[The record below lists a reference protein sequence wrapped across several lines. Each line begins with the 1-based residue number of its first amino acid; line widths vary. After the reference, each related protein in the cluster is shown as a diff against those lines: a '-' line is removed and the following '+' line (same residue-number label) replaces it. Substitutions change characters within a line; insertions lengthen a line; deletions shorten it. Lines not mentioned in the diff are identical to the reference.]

1 MRRGPMPS
9 SLLPLLFAAATGTA
23 AAQTD
28 SPPPPRIFDSVGL
41 YAGQG
46 VDLNLRELPGAVLRG
61 ELKRESS
68 YFVGLGLGKV
78 RGTLGGSIE
87 ALRGTFVENVRHGYE
102 IVLVQ
107 HHGLQDNFELGAAYL
122 LRSPDLAPGILAGEG
137 REGDAGKTFPL
148 ARLRVNVAGGAGLSH
163 AFGTPSY
170 EDGPADDPGRRYPT
184 QLLLLLEAEWSW
196 DSLPQ
201 VALVTRVHHRSGAYG
216 TIAPSHVG
224 SNFVAAGLRY
234 RF

>member
-1 MRRGPMPS
+1 MRRGPIPS
-9 SLLPLLFAAATGTA
+9 SLFPLLLAAATGSA
-23 AAQTD
+23 AAQAAAE
-28 SPPPPRIFDSVGL
+28 PPARIFDSVAL

-61 ELKRESS
+61 DLHRESS
-68 YFVGLGLGKV
+68 YFVSLGLGKV
-78 RGTLGGSIE
+78 WGTLGGSVE
-87 ALRGTFVENVRHGYE
+87 ALRGSFVENVRHGYE
-102 IVLVQ
+102 VVLVQ

-122 LRSPDLAPGILAGEG
+122 LRSPDLALGH
-137 REGDAGKTFPL
+137 
-148 ARLRVNVAGGAGLSH
+148 LRVNAAGGAGLSH

-170 EDGPADDPGRRYPT
+170 EDGPAGDPERRYRT
-184 QLLLLLEAEWSW
+184 QLLILLEAEWSW

-216 TIAPSHVG
+216 TIAPSGVG

>member
-1 MRRGPMPS
+1 MPS

-122 LRSPDLAPGILAGEG
+122 LRSPDLA
-137 REGDAGKTFPL
+137 L

>member
-87 ALRGTFVENVRHGYE
+87 ALRGTFVENIRHGYE

-122 LRSPDLAPGILAGEG
+122 LRSPDLA
-137 REGDAGKTFPL
+137 L

-184 QLLLLLEAEWSW
+184 QLLLLLEAEWGW

>member
-1 MRRGPMPS
+1 MRRGPMLS
-9 SLLPLLFAAATGTA
+9 SLLLLLAAAPATA
-23 AAQTD
+23 AAQ
-28 SPPPPRIFDSVGL
+28 PPAEPSQRIFDSVAL

-46 VDLNLRELPGAVLRG
+46 VDLNLREFPQAVLEGDLR
-61 ELKRESS
+61 RESS

-78 RGTLGGSIE
+78 RGTLGASMA
-87 ALRGTFVENVRHGYE
+87 ALRGTFLENIRHGYE
-102 IVLVQ
+102 VVFVQ

-122 LRSPDLAPGILAGEG
+122 LRSPDLAVGHL
-137 REGDAGKTFPL
+137 
-148 ARLRVNVAGGAGLSH
+148 RLNVAGGAGLSH

-170 EDGPADDPGRRYPT
+170 EDGPADDPSRRYPT
-184 QLLLLLEAEWSW
+184 QLLILVEAEWGW

-201 VALVTRVHHRSGAYG
+201 VALVTRLHHRSGAYG
-216 TIAPSHVG
+216 AIAPSGVG

>member
-1 MRRGPMPS
+1 MRRGPSRS
-9 SLLPLLFAAATGTA
+9 SLLLLLLAATGTA
-23 AAQTD
+23 SAQTG
-28 SPPPPRIFDSVGL
+28 PAPRRIFDSVGL

-46 VDLNLRELPGAVLRG
+46 VDLNLRELPGAVLQG

-68 YFVGLGLGKV
+68 YFVSLGLGKIF
-78 RGTLGGSIE
+78 GTLGGGVE
-87 ALRGTFVENVRHGYE
+87 ALRSTFVENVRHGYE
-102 IVLVQ
+102 LVLVQ

-122 LRSPDLAPGILAGEG
+122 LRSPDLA
-137 REGDAGKTFPL
+137 L
-148 ARLRVNVAGGAGLSH
+148 ARLRVNVAGGVGFSH

-170 EDGPADDPGRRYPT
+170 EDGPADDPSRRYPT
-184 QLLLLLEAEWSW
+184 QLLILLEAEWSW

-201 VALVTRVHHRSGAYG
+201 MALVTRVHHRSGAYG
-216 TIAPSHVG
+216 TIAPSGVG

>member
-1 MRRGPMPS
+1 MRRGPILS
-9 SLLPLLFAAATGTA
+9 SLFFLLAAAAGTA
-23 AAQTD
+23 AAQAPAEP
-28 SPPPPRIFDSVGL
+28 SQHIFDSVAL

-46 VDLNLRELPGAVLRG
+46 VDLNLREFPQAVLEGDLR
-61 ELKRESS
+61 RESS

-78 RGTLGGSIE
+78 RGTLGASMA
-87 ALRGTFVENVRHGYE
+87 ALRGTFLENIRHGYE
-102 IVLVQ
+102 VVFVQ

-122 LRSPDLAPGILAGEG
+122 LRSPDLAVGHL
-137 REGDAGKTFPL
+137 
-148 ARLRVNVAGGAGLSH
+148 RLNVAGGAGLSH

-170 EDGPADDPGRRYPT
+170 EDGPADDPSRRYPT
-184 QLLLLLEAEWSW
+184 QLLILVEAEWGW

-201 VALVTRVHHRSGAYG
+201 VALVTRLHHRSGAYG
-216 TIAPSHVG
+216 AIAPSGVG

>member
-1 MRRGPMPS
+1 MRRGPIVS
-9 SLLPLLFAAATGTA
+9 SLFALLLAAATGTA
-23 AAQTD
+23 AAQAA
-28 SPPPPRIFDSVGL
+28 SPPPPRFFDSVGL

-61 ELKRESS
+61 DLQRESS

-78 RGTLGGSIE
+78 RGTLGGSVE
-87 ALRGTFVENVRHGYE
+87 ALRGTFVENIRHGYE
-102 IVLVQ
+102 VVFVQ
-107 HHGLQDNFELGAAYL
+107 HHGLQDNFELGAAYQ
-122 LRSPDLAPGILAGEG
+122 LRSPDLALAH
-137 REGDAGKTFPL
+137 
-148 ARLRVNVAGGAGLSH
+148 LRVNVAGGVGLSH

-170 EDGPADDPGRRYPT
+170 EDGPADDPSRRYPT
-184 QLLLLLEAEWSW
+184 QLLILVEAEWSW

-216 TIAPSHVG
+216 TIAPSGVG

>member
-1 MRRGPMPS
+1 MRRGPILS
-9 SLLPLLFAAATGTA
+9 SLFFLLAAAAGTA
-23 AAQTD
+23 AAQ
-28 SPPPPRIFDSVGL
+28 PPAEPYQRIFDSVAL

-46 VDLNLRELPGAVLRG
+46 VDLNLREFPQAVLEGDLR
-61 ELKRESS
+61 RESS

-78 RGTLGGSIE
+78 RGTLGASMA
-87 ALRGTFVENVRHGYE
+87 ALRGTFLENIRHGYE
-102 IVLVQ
+102 VVFVQ

-122 LRSPDLAPGILAGEG
+122 LRSPDLAVGHL
-137 REGDAGKTFPL
+137 
-148 ARLRVNVAGGAGLSH
+148 RLNVAGGAGLSH

-170 EDGPADDPGRRYPT
+170 EDGPADDPSRRYPT
-184 QLLLLLEAEWSW
+184 QLLILVEAEWGW

-201 VALVTRVHHRSGAYG
+201 VALVTRLHHRSGAYG
-216 TIAPSHVG
+216 AIAPSGVG